1 VSGTLTN
8 VSKKA
13 REYVLYGSRNSG
25 SAAVEAALELARAP
39 YRIVDA
45 ATWNKTAAFEELK
58 CVNPLHQIPTL
69 VTPDGTVLSES
80 AAILIHLGL
89 AHPRAKLLPA
99 KASQRAQAIR
109 AMVFIAANC
118 YAAIGV
124 IDYPERW
131 HGKGDK
137 DADERLRKGARRRLH
152 KLWCVFADTFAAEK
166 KSTFQKSTFLFG
178 AQLGAADLL
187 AAVVSRWS
195 GARKHLAKQRPGF
208 HAMLERIEA
217 HPGVAPVI
225 ARHWGAGAVN
235 DT

>member
-1 VSGTLTN
+1 VG
-8 VSKKA
+8 KKP

-39 YRIVDA
+39 YRIVSA
-45 ATWNKTAAFEELK
+45 ATWDKTAAFEELK
-58 CVNPLHQIPTL
+58 RVNPLHQIPTL
-69 VTPDGTVLSES
+69 MCPDGTVISES

-89 AHPRAKLLPA
+89 TDPRSKLLPA
-99 KASQRAQAIR
+99 NASQRAQAIR

-137 DADERLRKGARRRLH
+137 DADERLRNGARRRLH
-152 KLWCVFADTFAAEK
+152 KLWSVFADNFAADK
-166 KSTFQKSTFLFG
+166 QAGFLFG
-178 AQLGAADLL
+178 EQLGAADVL

-195 GARKHLAKQRPGF
+195 GTRKHLAKQRPAL

-217 HPGVAPVI
+217 HPTVAPVI
-225 ARHWGAGAVN
+225 ERHWGAGTVSGP
-235 DT
+235 

>member
-1 VSGTLTN
+1 V
-8 VSKKA
+8 KA
-13 REYVLYGSRNSG
+13 RAEYVLYGSRNSG
-25 SAAVEAALELARAP
+25 SAAVEAALEMTRAP

-45 ATWNKTAAFEELK
+45 ATWNKTAAFNELK
-58 CVNPLHQIPTL
+58 RVNPLHQIPTL
-69 VTPDGTVLSES
+69 LTPDGTVLSES

-99 KASQRAQAIR
+99 NASQRAQALR
-109 AMVFIAANC
+109 ALVFIVANC

-152 KLWCVFADTFAAEK
+152 KLWCVFADTFAADAGK
-166 KSTFQKSTFLFG
+166 KKTPFLFG
-178 AQLGAADLL
+178 AQPDAADLL

-195 GARKHLAKQRPGF
+195 GTRKHLAKQRPAF
-208 HAMLERIEA
+208 HALLERIEA
-217 HPGVAPVI
+217 HPIVAPVI
-225 ARHWGAGAVN
+225 ERHWGAGLV
-235 DT
+235 TGP

>member
-1 VSGTLTN
+1 M
-8 VSKKA
+8 SKKA

-25 SAAVEAALELARAP
+25 SAAVEAALEVARAP
-39 YRIVDA
+39 YRIVSA
-45 ATWNKTAAFEELK
+45 ATWDKTAAFDELK
-58 CVNPLHQIPTL
+58 RVNPLHQIPTL

-99 KASQRAQAIR
+99 DASQRAQAIR

-137 DADERLRKGARRRLH
+137 LADERLRKGARRRLH
-152 KLWCVFADTFAAEK
+152 KLWSIFADTFASDKNSA
-166 KSTFQKSTFLFG
+166 FLFG
-178 AQLGAADLL
+178 AQVGAADVL

-195 GARKHLAKQRPGF
+195 GARKHLAKQRPVF
-208 HAMLERIEA
+208 HALLERIDA
-217 HPGVAPVI
+217 DPKVAPVI
-225 ARHWGAGAVN
+225 ERHWGAGTVQGP
-235 DT
+235 

>member
-1 VSGTLTN
+1 MGQ
-8 VSKKA
+8 KA

-25 SAAVEAALELARAP
+25 SAAVEAALEVARAP
-39 YRIVDA
+39 YRIVSA
-45 ATWNKTAAFEELK
+45 ATWDKTTAFDELK
-58 CVNPLHQIPTL
+58 RVNPLHQIPTL

-99 KASQRAQAIR
+99 DASQRAQAIR

-137 DADERLRKGARRRLH
+137 EADERLRKGARRRLH
-152 KLWCVFADTFAAEK
+152 KLWCVFADTFIADAESTKAA
-166 KSTFQKSTFLFG
+166 FLFG
-178 AQLGAADLL
+178 THPGAADLL

-195 GARKHLAKQRPGF
+195 GTRKHLARQRPAF
-208 HAMLERIEA
+208 HALLEHVEA
-217 HPGVAPVI
+217 HPNVAPVI
-225 ARHWGAGAVN
+225 ERHWGAGSVSGP
-235 DT
+235 

>member
-1 VSGTLTN
+1 VTVAVAG
-8 VSKKA
+8 KRA
-13 REYVLYGSRNSG
+13 GYVLYGSRNSG
-25 SAAVEAALELARAP
+25 SAAIEAALEMAKAP

-45 ATWNKTAAFEELK
+45 ATWRKKDDAATFAQLLR
-58 CVNPLHQIPTL
+58 VNPLHQIPTL

-99 KASQRAQAIR
+99 DASQRAQALR

-118 YAAIGV
+118 YAAIGI

-137 DADERLRKGARRRLH
+137 AADERLRKGARRRLH
-152 KLWCVFADTFAAEK
+152 QLWRVFADTFAADAAK
-166 KSTFQKSTFLFG
+166 KNAAFLFG
-178 AQLGAADLL
+178 EQPGAADLL

-195 GARKHLAKQRPGF
+195 GARKHLTKQRPAF
-208 HAMLERIEA
+208 HALLERIEA
-217 HPGVAPVI
+217 HPQVAPVI
-225 ARHWGAGAVN
+225 GRHWGAGPVPAP
-235 DT
+235 

>member
-1 VSGTLTN
+1 MSK
-8 VSKKA
+8 KKA

-25 SAAVEAALELARAP
+25 SAAVEAALELTRAP

-45 ATWNKTAAFEELK
+45 ATWNKTAAFEQLK
-58 CVNPLHQIPTL
+58 RVNPLHQIPTL
-69 VTPDGTVLSES
+69 VTPDGTVISES

-99 KASQRAQAIR
+99 NASQRAQAIR

-152 KLWCVFADTFAAEK
+152 KLWCVFADTFGADK
-166 KSTFQKSTFLFG
+166 KSGFLFG

-195 GARKHLAKQRPGF
+195 GARKHLAKQRPEF
-208 HAMLERIEA
+208 HARLERIEA
-217 HPGVAPVI
+217 QPAVAAVI
-225 ARHWGAGAVN
+225 DRHWGDGPVKAP
-235 DT
+235 

>member
-1 VSGTLTN
+1 VSATRTI

-45 ATWNKTAAFEELK
+45 ATWNKTAAFEDLK
-58 CVNPLHQIPTL
+58 RVNPLHQIPTL

-99 KASQRAQAIR
+99 NTSQRAQAIR

-131 HGKGDK
+131 HGRGDK
-137 DADERLRKGARRRLH
+137 QADERLRKGARRRLH
-152 KLWCVFADTFAAEK
+152 KLWCVFADAFAAEQT
-166 KSTFQKSTFLFG
+166 SSFLFG
-178 AQLGAADLL
+178 AQISAADLL

-195 GARKHLAKQRPGF
+195 GTRKHLAKQRPAF

-217 HPGVAPVI
+217 HPDVAPVI
-225 ARHWGAGAVN
+225 GRHWGAGAVN
-235 DT
+235 G

>member
-1 VSGTLTN
+1 VNATRTI

-25 SAAVEAALELARAP
+25 SAVVEAALELARVP

-58 CVNPLHQIPTL
+58 RINPLHQIPTL

-99 KASQRAQAIR
+99 NASQRAQAIR

-131 HGKGDK
+131 HGKGNK

-152 KLWCVFADTFAAEK
+152 KLWCMFADTFATEE
-166 KSTFQKSTFLFG
+166 KSTFLFG
-178 AQLGAADLL
+178 AQPGAADLL

-195 GARKHLAKQRPGF
+195 GARKHLAKQRPAF
-208 HAMLERIEA
+208 HAMLDRIEA
-217 HPGVAPVI
+217 HRGVAPVI
-225 ARHWGAGAVN
+225 GRHWGAGAVN
-235 DT
+235 G

>member
-1 VSGTLTN
+1 MAAAG
-8 VSKKA
+8 KRA
-13 REYVLYGSRNSG
+13 GYVLYGSRHSG
-25 SAAVEAALELARAP
+25 SAAVEAALEMAEAP

-45 ATWNKTAAFEELK
+45 ATWRKKDDATTFAQLQR
-58 CVNPLHQIPTL
+58 VNPLHQIPTL

-89 AHPRAKLLPA
+89 VHPRAKLLPA
-99 KASQRAQAIR
+99 NASQRAQALR

-152 KLWCVFADTFAAEK
+152 QLWHVFADTFGAAAAQNK
-166 KSTFQKSTFLFG
+166 TALLFS
-178 AQLGAADLL
+178 AQPGAADLL

-195 GARKHLAKQRPGF
+195 GTRKHLAKQRPAF

-217 HPGVAPVI
+217 DPRVAPVI
-225 ARHWGAGAVN
+225 DRHWGAGAMPGP
-235 DT
+235 

>member
-1 VSGTLTN
+1 

-39 YRIVDA
+39 YRIVSA
-45 ATWNKTAAFEELK
+45 ATWDKTAAFEELK
-58 CVNPLHQIPTL
+58 RANPLHQIPTL
-69 VTPDGTVLSES
+69 VCPDGTVISES

-89 AHPRAKLLPA
+89 THPRSKLLPA
-99 KASQRAQAIR
+99 NASQRAQAIH
-109 AMVFIAANC
+109 AMVFVATNC

-137 DADERLRKGARRRLH
+137 DADERLRNGARRRLH
-152 KLWCVFADTFAAEK
+152 KLWSVFADNFAADK
-166 KSTFQKSTFLFG
+166 KAGFLFG
-178 AQLGAADLL
+178 EQLGAADLL

-195 GARKHLAKQRPGF
+195 GTRKHLAKQRPAL

-217 HPGVAPVI
+217 HPTVAPVI
-225 ARHWGAGAVN
+225 ERHWGAGTVSGP
-235 DT
+235 

>member
-1 VSGTLTN
+1 

-39 YRIVDA
+39 YRIVSA
-45 ATWNKTAAFEELK
+45 ATWDKTADFEELK
-58 CVNPLHQIPTL
+58 RVNPLHQIPTL
-69 VTPDGTVLSES
+69 VCPDGTVISES

-99 KASQRAQAIR
+99 NASQRAQAIR

-152 KLWCVFADTFAAEK
+152 KLWCVFADTFAADK
-166 KSTFQKSTFLFG
+166 TGGFLFG
-178 AQLGAADLL
+178 TQPGAADLL

-195 GARKHLAKQRPGF
+195 GARKHLAKQRPAF
-208 HAMLERIEA
+208 QALLERIET
-217 HPGVAPVI
+217 HPAIAPVI
-225 ARHWGAGAVN
+225 ERHWGAGPVSAP
-235 DT
+235 

>member
-1 VSGTLTN
+1 

-25 SAAVEAALELARAP
+25 SAAVEAALELVRAP

-58 CVNPLHQIPTL
+58 RVNPLHQIPTL
-69 VTPDGTVLSES
+69 VCPGGTVLSES

-99 KASQRAQAIR
+99 NASQRAQAIR

-131 HGKGDK
+131 YGKGDK

-166 KSTFQKSTFLFG
+166 KSGFLFG
-178 AQLGAADLL
+178 AQFGAADLL

-195 GARKHLAKQRPGF
+195 GARKHLAKQRPAF
-208 HAMLERIEA
+208 HALLERIEKHA
-217 HPGVAPVI
+217 AVAPVI
-225 ARHWGAGAVN
+225 ERHWGAGPVKAP
-235 DT
+235 

>member
-1 VSGTLTN
+1 VIVATA
-8 VSKKA
+8 KKRA
-13 REYVLYGSRNSG
+13 GYVLFGSRNSG
-25 SAAVEAALELARAP
+25 SAAVEAALEMAKAP

-45 ATWNKTAAFEELK
+45 ATWKKTAAFKELK
-58 CVNPLHQIPTL
+58 RVNPLHQIPTL
-69 VTPDGTVLSES
+69 VCPDGTALSES

-99 KASQRAQAIR
+99 NSSQRAQAIR

-137 DADERLRKGARRRLH
+137 QADERLRKGARRRLH
-152 KLWCVFADTFAAEK
+152 KLWCVFADSFAADAAEK
-166 KSTFQKSTFLFG
+166 KAAFLFG
-178 AQLGAADLL
+178 EQPGAADLL

-195 GARKHLAKQRPGF
+195 GTRKHLAKQRPAF
-208 HAMLERIEA
+208 HALLERVEA
-217 HPGVAPVI
+217 RPKLVAVFD
-225 ARHWGAGAVN
+225 RHWGQGPVE
-235 DT
+235 TT